1 MVDTSGQARADAGTR
16 PQAGCSLDM
25 DDRQFSDWTKLLE
38 SRTGLFI
45 PPERKSFLVSGIRSR
60 MRKVGCQ
67 DYREYYNHLSG
78 EHLQIR
84 EWSLLVDQLTVHET
98 CFFRHESSL
107 KLVEEVVIPSVFEC
121 RQSLNAWS
129 VGCATGEESY
139 SLAMLIDD
147 YCAAQGGGQHF
158 GVTGTDISLP
168 SLKHAREGLYLD
180 RRLQG
185 IRTAFQDRYCLS
197 ETDSRFRISPDLRK
211 RVCFSQFNLRDIEK
225 APFANLD
232 LVFCQN
238 LLIYYHRERRMQIVN
253 QLAECLRPAGVLVLG
268 PGELLDWQHP
278 NMEKVRYPDT
288 LAYRRT
294 D

>member
-1 MVDTSGQARADAGTR
+1 MADTSGQAQAYAGTR

-45 PPERKSFLVSGIRSR
+45 SPERKSFLVSGIRSR

-139 SLAMLIDD
+139 SLAMLVDD
-147 YCAAQGGGQHF
+147 YCAAQGSARYF

-180 RRLQG
+180 RRLRD

-211 RVCFSQFNLRDIEK
+211 RVCFSQLNLRDIEK
-225 APFANLD
+225 APFSNLD

-238 LLIYYHRERRMQIVN
+238 LLIYYHRERRVQIVN

>member
-1 MVDTSGQARADAGTR
+1 MADTSGQAPASAGTR
-16 PQAGCSLDM
+16 PQAGCLPDM
-25 DDRQFSDWTKLLE
+25 DDRQFSDWTRLLE
-38 SRTGLFI
+38 DRTGLFI
-45 PPERKSFLVSGIRSR
+45 APERKSFLVSGIRSR
-60 MRKVGCQ
+60 MRKTGCR

-78 EHLQIR
+78 GCRQVR

-98 CFFRHESSL
+98 CFFRHESSI
-107 KLVEEVVIPSVFEC
+107 KLVEEVVIPSVFE
-121 RQSLNAWS
+121 RQQSLNVWS

-147 YCAAQGGGQHF
+147 YCSVRESGRYF

-168 SLKHAREGLYLD
+168 SLRHAREGLYLE
-180 RRLQG
+180 RRLRD
-185 IRTAFQDRYCLS
+185 IRPAFRDKYCQS
-197 ETDSRFRISPDLRK
+197 ETGGRFRINPDLHK
-211 RVCFSQFNLRDIEK
+211 RVCFSQLNLREVEK
-225 APFANLD
+225 VPFENLD

-238 LLIYYHRERRMQIVN
+238 LLIYYNRERRVHLVN

-278 NMEKVRYPDT
+278 NMERVRYPDT
-288 LAYRRT
+288 LVYRRT

>member
-1 MVDTSGQARADAGTR
+1 VTDTSVQVQAAANTR
-16 PQAGCSLDM
+16 PQAGCSQDM
-25 DDRQFSDWTKLLE
+25 DDRQFSDWTRLLE

-45 PPERKSFLVSGIRSR
+45 APERRSFLVSGIRSR
-60 MRKVGCQ
+60 MRKTGCR
-67 DYREYYNHLSG
+67 DYREYYNHLSNG
-78 EHLQIR
+78 CLQVR

-98 CFFRHESSL
+98 CFFRHESSM
-107 KLVEEVVIPSVFEC
+107 KLVEEIVIPSVFE
-121 RQSLNAWS
+121 RQQSLNAWS

-147 YCAAQGGGQHF
+147 YCSVQDSGRYF

-168 SLKHAREGLYLD
+168 SLRHARECTYLV
-180 RRLQG
+180 RRLRD
-185 IRTAFQDRYCLS
+185 IRPAFQDKYCQFK
-197 ETDSRFRISPDLRK
+197 TDSRFRISPDLCK
-211 RVCFSQFNLRDIEK
+211 RVCFSQLNLRDVEK

-238 LLIYYHRERRMQIVN
+238 LLIYYDRERRVQLVN
-253 QLAECLRPAGVLVLG
+253 QLADCLRPGGVLVLG
-268 PGELLDWQHP
+268 PGEILDWRHP